1 MLLAGKKVLVT
12 GGSRGIGE
20 AIVRSMVVHGAKV
33 CFTYIS
39 SDEKAIALEAELGKE
54 NVLAICCDGKIESS
68 VNESISKA
76 IQFLDG
82 FDILVNNAGI
92 THDNLLLRMNLEQ
105 WESVLDNNLTSVF
118 LFTKA
123 IMKFLMR
130 TGGSIINI
138 SSVIGLKGN
147 AGQSNYAA
155 SKAGII
161 GFSKSIAIEMGSRN
175 IRCNVI
181 APGFIETDM
190 TDKLSMETVKSYT
203 EKIPLNRLGS
213 PEEVA
218 KVAVFLASD
227 LSTYVT
233 GQVISVCGGL
243 S

>member
-1 MLLAGKKVLVT
+1 MLLSGKKVLVT
-12 GGSRGIGE
+12 GGTRGIGN
-20 AIVRSMVVHGAKV
+20 AIVRAMVEQGAKV

-39 SDEKAIALEAELGKE
+39 SEEKAKALEAELGSE
-54 NVLAICCDGKIESS
+54 NVMAICCDGKIESS

-76 IQFLDG
+76 IQFLGG

-92 THDNLLLRMNLEQ
+92 TNDGLLLRMNLEQ

-118 LFTKA
+118 LFTKTA
-123 IMKFLMR
+123 MKSLMR

-147 AGQSNYAA
+147 AGQANYAA

-161 GFSKSIAIEMGSRN
+161 GFSKSIAQEMGCRN
-175 IRCNVI
+175 VRCNVI

-190 TDKLSMETVKSYT
+190 TAHLPCETVKSYADC
-203 EKIPLNRLGS
+203 IPLKRLGL
-213 PEEVA
+213 PVEVA

-227 LSTYVT
+227 MSSYVT
-233 GQVISVCGGL
+233 GQVISVCGGW